1 MSAPRNPPRTHGSA
15 RRRASYPDPNLRVSD
30 AERAEAADRLSKHY
44 SDGRLDQAAFNER
57 LDQAMGAKTQSDLNG
72 LFDDLPGTDASA
84 AVAPR
89 RRGHGHARGR
99 LLALVLVVVVTA
111 AIGDALARS
120 FIPWLLIGL
129 LAFFWL
135 RYGQWHHHRPEK
147 GDSSG
152 SSPG

>member
-1 MSAPRNPPRTHGSA
+1 MSAPRNPPRAPGSA
-15 RRRASYPDPNLRVSD
+15 RRRASYTNPNLRISD

-57 LDQAMGAKTQSDLNG
+57 LDQAMAARTQSDLNG

-84 AVAPR
+84 AVTPR
-89 RRGHGHARGR
+89 RHRHGHGR
-99 LLALVLVVVVTA
+99 LLALVLVVVITA
-111 AIGDALARS
+111 AVGDALARS
-120 FIPWLLIGL
+120 FVPWLLIGL

-147 GDSSG
+147 RDSSG